1 MRLLQQGGRSRSRAI
16 KYNRTLSR
24 RLRFRRT
31 PSRPRPPRPA
41 RTERSRNMGV
51 HEARGTL
58 SKAMKELMLRW
69 ADVKANW
76 DDVQSSQFEETYLR
90 NLEAD
95 LRVAAAA
102 MDQVGQMLHQVRRDC
117 E

>member
-1 MRLLQQGGRSRSRAI
+1 
-16 KYNRTLSR
+16 
-24 RLRFRRT
+24 
-31 PSRPRPPRPA
+31 
-41 RTERSRNMGV
+41 MGL

-58 SKAMKELMLRW
+58 AKAMKELTTRW
-69 ADVKANW
+69 GDVKANW
-76 DDVQSSQFEETYLR
+76 DDVQARAFEETYLR

-102 MDQVGQMLHQVRRDC
+102 MDQVAQVVNQVRRDC

>member
-1 MRLLQQGGRSRSRAI
+1 
-16 KYNRTLSR
+16 
-24 RLRFRRT
+24 
-31 PSRPRPPRPA
+31 
-41 RTERSRNMGV
+41 MGM

-58 SKAMKELMLRW
+58 AKAHKELMLRW
-69 ADVKANW
+69 ADVRANW
-76 DDVQSSQFEETYLR
+76 DDAQSRQFEETYLR
-90 NLEAD
+90 NLESD

>member
-1 MRLLQQGGRSRSRAI
+1 
-16 KYNRTLSR
+16 
-24 RLRFRRT
+24 
-31 PSRPRPPRPA
+31 
-41 RTERSRNMGV
+41 MGV

-58 SKAMKELMLRW
+58 AKSMKELMHRW
-69 ADVKANW
+69 ADVRANW
-76 DDVQSSQFEETYLR
+76 DDVQSRQFEETYLR

-102 MDQVGQMLHQVRRDC
+102 MDQVGQVLHQVRRDC

>member
-1 MRLLQQGGRSRSRAI
+1 
-16 KYNRTLSR
+16 
-24 RLRFRRT
+24 
-31 PSRPRPPRPA
+31 
-41 RTERSRNMGV
+41 MGV

-58 SKAMKELMLRW
+58 AKAMKELMQRW
-69 ADVKANW
+69 ADVRANW
-76 DDVQSSQFEETYLR
+76 DDVQSRQFEETYLR

-102 MDQVGQMLHQVRRDC
+102 MDQVGQMLHQVKRDC

>member
-1 MRLLQQGGRSRSRAI
+1 
-16 KYNRTLSR
+16 
-24 RLRFRRT
+24 
-31 PSRPRPPRPA
+31 
-41 RTERSRNMGV
+41 MGL

-58 SKAMKELMLRW
+58 AKAMKELTTRW
-69 ADVKANW
+69 ADVRANW
-76 DDVQSSQFEETYLR
+76 DDVQARQFEETYLR

-102 MDQVGQMLHQVRRDC
+102 MDQVAQVVNQVRRDC

>member
-1 MRLLQQGGRSRSRAI
+1 
-16 KYNRTLSR
+16 
-24 RLRFRRT
+24 
-31 PSRPRPPRPA
+31 
-41 RTERSRNMGV
+41 MGL

-58 SKAMKELMLRW
+58 AKAMKELTTSW
-69 ADVKANW
+69 ADVRANW
-76 DDVQSSQFEETYLR
+76 DDVQARQFEETYLR

-102 MDQVGQMLHQVRRDC
+102 MDQVAQVVNQVRRDC